1 MKHERI
7 DDMMLDTF
15 VRQKYHWKSLT
26 PRQQYNMAV
35 ELAYY
40 RHIEPKLY
48 DFIDQIMRDNNDKR
62 DYRQLLG
69 VDDNEHF

>member
-1 MKHERI
+1 MTHERI
-7 DDMMLDTF
+7 SDEMLDAF
-15 VRQKYHWKSLT
+15 VRQKYHWQGLT

-48 DFIDQIMRDNNDKR
+48 DFIDQIMTDSNDKR
-62 DYRQLLG
+62 DYRKLLG
-69 VDDNEHF
+69 VGENGNS

>member
-7 DDMMLDTF
+7 DDMMLEAF

-35 ELAYY
+35 ELTYY

-48 DFIDQIMRDNNDKR
+48 DFIDQIMTDNNDKR
-62 DYRQLLG
+62 DYRKLLG

>member
-7 DDMMLDTF
+7 DDAMLDNF
-15 VRQKYHWKSLT
+15 VRQKYHWQGLT

-48 DFIDQIMRDNNDKR
+48 EFIDQIMQDSNDKR
-62 DYRQLLG
+62 DYRKLLG
-69 VDDNEHF
+69 VKEDGHR